1 MAKTVVEKV
10 ASPNPDVS
18 IFKVSGVLGYHENEV
33 LAKFFGECE
42 KKNLTKLIVDF
53 TDLGSLGGGCA
64 KIIREAAVGGR
75 IVICVT
81 GASKTV
87 QTFLEGAGETPIL
100 YEPDVESGLA
110 KIDRAQPQRAPS
122 AQSHSDGP
130 DKPGSEDS
138 KTRPS
143 PKLDGLDSHRAKP
156 LPPGPSKPLP
166 RTAEKQQAVPQAAVA
181 LQEEE
186 EPAAAPKKKSRQAPA
201 AAKPAAPKPAAAK
214 DVAPTRDL
222 ERRLLQY
229 RSLFSLNSDFSRI
242 RERSRLL
249 DAFLLTTIAQAGT
262 ESAAFLELSDES
274 FTLSSWKGFET
285 ADPTAFAIEVD
296 AVDMEDWTKRAQV
309 FHVDEAPLKDTAK
322 KRLHDWGMPLV
333 APFIVCGVFQGLVL
347 LGEPIRKELDEATF
361 DYLTI
366 LINQAAI
373 AYQNSWRF
381 EEESK
386 RTLGLVQSLISMIE
400 ENTLS
405 RGNTELIVNY
415 VYAVAVAMHY
425 PEEHVRDL
433 IYGTVLR
440 DIGMIKV
447 SDLIVRSPRELQD
460 EEWEIIKQHPIE
472 GADMLRKMKFSEHT
486 VNVVLYHHER
496 FNSQGYPN
504 RVQGTDI
511 PLGARIVSVVESY
524 AAMLQDRPI
533 RPALSAEEAVST
545 LKENW
550 EMRYDPDV
558 VAKFVEIIEEEIRS
572 GEMVKYEGSE
582 LFRD

>member
-1 MAKTVVEKV
+1 
-10 ASPNPDVS
+10 
-18 IFKVSGVLGYHENEV
+18 
-33 LAKFFGECE
+33 
-42 KKNLTKLIVDF
+42 
-53 TDLGSLGGGCA
+53 
-64 KIIREAAVGGR
+64 
-75 IVICVT
+75 
-81 GASKTV
+81 
-87 QTFLEGAGETPIL
+87 
-100 YEPDVESGLA
+100 
-110 KIDRAQPQRAPS
+110 
-122 AQSHSDGP
+122 
-130 DKPGSEDS
+130 
-138 KTRPS
+138 
-143 PKLDGLDSHRAKP
+143 
-156 LPPGPSKPLP
+156 
-166 RTAEKQQAVPQAAVA
+166 
-181 LQEEE
+181 
-186 EPAAAPKKKSRQAPA
+186 
-201 AAKPAAPKPAAAK
+201 
-214 DVAPTRDL
+214 
-222 ERRLLQY
+222 
-229 RSLFSLNSDFSRI
+229 
-242 RERSRLL
+242 
-249 DAFLLTTIAQAGT
+249 
-262 ESAAFLELSDES
+262 
-274 FTLSSWKGFET
+274 
-285 ADPTAFAIEVD
+285 
-296 AVDMEDWTKRAQV
+296 
-309 FHVDEAPLKDTAK
+309 
-322 KRLHDWGMPLV
+322 
-333 APFIVCGVFQGLVL
+333 
-347 LGEPIRKELDEATF
+347 
-361 DYLTI
+361 
-366 LINQAAI
+366 
-373 AYQNSWRF
+373 
-381 EEESK
+381 
-386 RTLGLVQSLISMIE
+386 MIE